1 MSEPFRV
8 SVKAPTRPGI
18 YFLYPSGYDQHT
30 ARVLTIEE
38 ATALVE
44 SLQTAIA
51 EAKELMK

>member
-1 MSEPFRV
+1 MSEQFRV
-8 SVKAPTRPGI
+8 SVKMPTPPGI
-18 YFLYPSGYDQHT
+18 YFLYPSSYGEHT

-51 EAKELMK
+51 EAKELVK